1 MTRIHIFSSWMIR
14 RKEQTKKKMTKSK
27 WDRLGLLDVKFAQA
41 LLIKRIR
48 ENEGNIL
55 ASINTRIIWA
65 PFPLKSQLKATPF
78 SALLASTC
86 DATNF
91 NVCLSYKNKE
101 PKEKVGLHCFQ
112 LSLLAQCRE
121 KFLFIFADNK
131 QNITLIHLLRH
142 FCLSPHTTL

>member
-1 MTRIHIFSSWMIR
+1 MRQVRIIRCQICSS
-14 RKEQTKKKMTKSK
+14 S
-27 WDRLGLLDVKFAQA
+27 

-78 SALLASTC
+78 SALLSSTC

-121 KFLFIFADNK
+121 KLLFFFADNK